1 MALSTREIK
10 NVVIFDIEGD
20 LILTTVEAIRL
31 HRSVKEMLGE
41 GKRNFLLNYA
51 EVPFMDSTGVGEV
64 LASYVSIQNAG
75 GKLKLEKVNPRIR
88 LVLDI
93 TAISILFKDSIFEDE
108 DAAIK
113 SFA

>member
-1 MALSTREIK
+1 
-10 NVVIFDIEGD
+10 
-20 LILTTVEAIRL
+20 
-31 HRSVKEMLGE
+31 MLRE

-51 EVPFMDSTGVGEV
+51 EVPFMDSTGVGEL

-75 GKLKLEKVNPRIR
+75 GKLKLEKVNSKMR

-93 TAISILFKDSIFEDE
+93 TGISILFKDSIFEDE
-108 DAAIK
+108 DTAIK